1 MEWIMDNIYIVA
13 PILFF
18 IVSSLVKQGKSGEDK
33 KPARMP
39 SFGGG
44 GDRPAGPDGRNEPPS
59 VTSEPSRSASGSRSE
74 DWADEDET
82 EYAYEPSYAELS
94 EGHGRTR
101 EDESPHE
108 PSSKRLDPEVI
119 SERMEARKQRME
131 KELEGKYAHFDR
143 DSSIRQA
150 QSNGATSSAGGGSGL
165 SRSKLA
171 EQAVQGVIWS
181 EILGPPRS
189 RRPMGRKR

>member
-1 MEWIMDNIYIVA
+1 MEWIRDNIYIVA

-18 IVSSLVKQGKSGEDK
+18 IVSSLGKLGKNGEDK
-33 KPARMP
+33 KPIQMP

-44 GDRPAGPDGRNEPPS
+44 DDRPGGLDGRNEPPS
-59 VTSEPSRSASGSRSE
+59 VASEPGRSASGSRLE
-74 DWADEDET
+74 GWADEDET
-82 EYAYEPSYAELS
+82 EYAYEPSRAELNES
-94 EGHGRTR
+94 YGGAR
-101 EDESPHE
+101 EDESRHE
-108 PSSKRLDPEVI
+108 PPSKRLDPEVI
-119 SERMEARKQRME
+119 SDRMEARQQRMQ
-131 KELEGKYAHFDR
+131 KELEEKYAHFDR
-143 DSSIRQA
+143 NTPIRQA
-150 QSNGATSSAGGGSGL
+150 QSNGETSSAGGGSGL

>member
-13 PILFF
+13 GILFF
-18 IVSSLVKQGKSGEDK
+18 IVSSLGRLGKGGEEK

-44 GDRPAGPDGRNEPPS
+44 DDRPGEPDRRNEPPT
-59 VTSEPSRSASGSRSE
+59 VTSEPRRSASSSRSE

-82 EYAYEPSYAELS
+82 EYAHEPSYTELDEGYGRAREAESRQESHS
-94 EGHGRTR
+94 E
-101 EDESPHE
+101 
-108 PSSKRLDPEVI
+108 RLDPEVI
-119 SERMEARKQRME
+119 SERMEARKQQMQ
-131 KELEGKYAHFDR
+131 KELEGTYAHLDR
-143 DSSIRQA
+143 NSSTRQTR
-150 QSNGATSSAGGGSGL
+150 SNGETSPVGGGSGL